1 LAAKKTN
8 FDPVDII
15 KPNLIVDLLK
25 ETPESKEQYAQVTD
39 PAIQRVPYDLLDP
52 HQNNAYD
59 LCDIEELADN
69 IEAFGLMDPLL
80 VKPAGNGRY
89 LIIGGHRRYL
99 AIKMLVETRGL
110 YDFKLVL
117 CHICDA
123 EESKIVER
131 LRLHSTNFTS
141 RNMTEYNRMVQIADL
156 TAIIKEARDEGK
168 FIFKGKMRD
177 IIANYT
183 HLGKTQTQKYMTIW
197 NYGTDEIKDK
207 LKNESMTVEQA
218 YEATQLLVNSTD
230 NVNQPDI
237 ESTRPTRQYTD
248 SYRKFA
254 DELCHVFGTKVS
266 IRGEKKGTISIAYN
280 STYELDRLLLML
292 RNTEEAKTHSVAPSS
307 VLP

>member
-1 LAAKKTN
+1 MAAKKAN
-8 FDPVDII
+8 FDPVELI
-15 KPNLIVDLLK
+15 KPNLIADLLK
-25 ETPESKEQYAQVTD
+25 ETPESKEQIAQEID
-39 PAIQRVPYDLLDP
+39 QAIQRVPYDLLDP

-80 VKPAGNGRY
+80 VKPEENGRF

-110 YDFKLVL
+110 DDFRLVL
-117 CHICDA
+117 CHICST

-156 TAIIKEARDEGK
+156 TTIIKEARDEGK
-168 FIFKGKMRD
+168 FLFKGKMRD

-197 NYGTDEIKDK
+197 NSGTDEIKDK
-207 LKNESMTVEQA
+207 LKKEEITVEQA
-218 YEATQLLVNSTD
+218 YEETQLLASPTD
-230 NVNQPDI
+230 SIKQSDI
-237 ESTRPTRQYTD
+237 EATRPTRQYTD
-248 SYRKFA
+248 SYRRFA

-292 RNTEEAKTHSVAPSS
+292 RNTEEANTHSVNTNAS
-307 VLP
+307 L